1 MYTCL
6 GCAYQLSFL
15 VLLLCCTL
23 ERFLFFTSSECCFV
37 KSIKCFISI
46 IRNSG
51 AATKKL
57 TPAQKQQIMDEV
69 VKEQISPVEVGKK
82 WSVNS
87 DTIRAWIRKAGL
99 TLPKIYK
106 KMNPGYELFSINTV
120 LI

>member
-1 MYTCL
+1 
-6 GCAYQLSFL
+6 
-15 VLLLCCTL
+15 
-23 ERFLFFTSSECCFV
+23 
-37 KSIKCFISI
+37 
-46 IRNSG
+46 
-51 AATKKL
+51 
-57 TPAQKQQIMDEV
+57 MDEV

-120 LI
+120 LIQNLKLFGVLLPIINPHYLSLHQLLCRAELTQSLLLSF